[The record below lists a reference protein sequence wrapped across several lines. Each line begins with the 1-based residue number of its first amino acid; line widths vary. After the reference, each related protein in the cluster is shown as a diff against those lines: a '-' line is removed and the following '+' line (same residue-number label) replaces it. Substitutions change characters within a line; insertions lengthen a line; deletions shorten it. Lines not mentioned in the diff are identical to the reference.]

1 MTQPS
6 NKDLFE
12 FIFSNVGKS
21 FCKLLINYKI
31 YYYVKISESPSDF
44 IDLGTVL
51 KLRNLP
57 TLVGSLS
64 VVHRATQPYQS

>member
-57 TLVGSLS
+57 SLS